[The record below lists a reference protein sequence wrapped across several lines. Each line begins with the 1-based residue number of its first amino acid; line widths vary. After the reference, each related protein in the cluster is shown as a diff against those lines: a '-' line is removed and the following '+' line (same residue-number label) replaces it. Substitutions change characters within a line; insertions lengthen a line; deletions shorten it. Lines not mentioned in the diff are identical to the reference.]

1 MAQRPI
7 DPSEPRP
14 AHPAAAAGA
23 ARKTGPAAHKS
34 APQAGSAASPAFHV
48 LLERLQATARE
59 LQEKARGVEKAG
71 DLPGAVDS
79 ARQSLDDALAL
90 GGRLLEAWRAERQ
103 SPNPKE
109 SDS

>member
-7 DPSEPRP
+7 DPSDPRP
-14 AHPAAAAGA
+14 AHAPAGAGA
-23 ARKTGPAAHKS
+23 ARKVRPAGDKS
-34 APQAGSAASPAFHV
+34 APEAGSAASPAFHV

-103 SPNPKE
+103 SPNPKDQ
-109 SDS
+109 DS